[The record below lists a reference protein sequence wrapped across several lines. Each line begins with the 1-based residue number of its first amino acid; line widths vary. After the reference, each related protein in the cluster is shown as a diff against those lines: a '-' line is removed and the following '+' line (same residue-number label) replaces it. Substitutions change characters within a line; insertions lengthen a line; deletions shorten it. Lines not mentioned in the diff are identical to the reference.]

1 MPVRRRRPVVHADG
15 LGGEDSSCTVGW
27 SRGFFSCRRYCMLR
41 LGPFIIATR
50 CLPNRDGRSHT
61 HTRLCVELMFRV
73 ALTHNSPATFM
84 YPAVRRRP
92 LNECIGSAVAS
103 VTSSEKDASV
113 GIRAFWQ
120 AAQSVRATALAAS
133 LTVGTSA
140 KRAKRRTKDSLVR
153 HGLLRAFHHFLSGAS
168 WAALSFAVPFV

>member
-1 MPVRRRRPVVHADG
+1 
-15 LGGEDSSCTVGW
+15 
-27 SRGFFSCRRYCMLR
+27 ML
-41 LGPFIIATR
+41 
-50 CLPNRDGRSHT
+50 
-61 HTRLCVELMFRV
+61 RV

-133 LTVGTSA
+133 LTDGTSA
-140 KRAKRRTKDSLVR
+140 KRAKRRTKDSLKR
-153 HGLLRAFHHFLSGAS
+153 HGLLRAFHHFLSGAW
-168 WAALSFAVPFV
+168 WAALLFAAPFV

>member
-1 MPVRRRRPVVHADG
+1 MHGGLVAWALYCLLRRRP
-15 LGGEDSSCTVGW
+15 
-27 SRGFFSCRRYCMLR
+27 
-41 LGPFIIATR
+41 FIVATR

-120 AAQSVRATALAAS
+120 AAQDVRATALAAS
-133 LTVGTSA
+133 STGGTST
-140 KRAKRRTKDSLVR
+140 KRSKRSNGSIIQ
-153 HGLLRAFHHFLSGAS
+153 HGILRAFHHFLSGAS
-168 WAALSFAVPFV
+168 WATLSFAAPSV